1 MNKTAIVIGSGFGGI
16 ASAIRLKAMNYD
28 VTLIEKNSDLGG
40 RARTFVRNGYTYD
53 AGPTVITAPYLIE
66 ELFLLFKKN
75 IKDYVKIIP
84 LKIWYQFIF
93 SDLSKFNYSG
103 DEEDNITEITK
114 INPNDIDGFKKLIKL
129 SEKIFNKGY
138 LELSDKPFS
147 KFTFMLKQIP
157 SLILLKSYLSVYTLV
172 SKFLKNEKLRKIF
185 SVHPLLVGGNPF
197 STTSIYTLILF
208 LEKKWGV
215 HYALGGTGKIIS
227 ALEKLMNEIG
237 IKIIKNDEVI
247 RIITDKKNVTGVVT
261 KNNKTINSKIIIC
274 NADPPFVYKCLLDE
288 KQNNFLFKNKIKRM
302 NYSMGLF
309 VYYFGSKKKYNNV
322 EHHSIYFG
330 DSYKE
335 LLNQIFDKKI
345 LNDDISF
352 YLHRPTATD
361 PTMAPNNKDCF
372 YVLVPVPN
380 NLSNINWSE
389 EGERFKK
396 IIIKKLSSTLLPGIE
411 EFIEE
416 DFYITPDYFE
426 NELKT
431 LHGSGFSIQP
441 KFSQSAYFRFHNKSE
456 IYNGLYFVGAGT
468 HPGAGIPGVLS
479 SAKILDKIIP
489 VAK

>member
-1 MNKTAIVIGSGFGGI
+1 MNKKAIVIGSGFGGI
-16 ASAIRLKAMNYD
+16 ASAIRLRAMNYD

-40 RARTFVRNGYTYD
+40 RARTFVRNGYTFD

-103 DEEDNITEITK
+103 DLEDNITEISK
-114 INPNDIDGFKKLIKL
+114 INPSDINGFKKLIKF

-157 SLILLKSYLSVYTLV
+157 ALILLKSYLSVYTLV
-172 SKFLKNEKLRKIF
+172 SKFIKNEKLRKIF

-215 HYALGGTGKIIS
+215 HYVLGGTGKLVS

-237 IKIIKNDEVI
+237 IKIIKNDEVTK
-247 RIITDKKNVTGVVT
+247 IITNKKTVTGVVT
-261 KNNKTINSKIIIC
+261 KNNKTINSKIVIC
-274 NADPPFVYKCLLDE
+274 NADPPFVYKYLLDK
-288 KQNNFLFKNKIKRM
+288 KQNNFFFKNKIKRM

-309 VYYFGSKKKYNNV
+309 VYYFGSKKKYNNI

-380 NLSNINWSE
+380 NLSNIKWVE

-396 IIIKKLSSTLLPGIE
+396 IIIKKLSSTLLPQIE
-411 EFIEE
+411 DFIEE

-426 NELKT
+426 GELKT

-489 VAK
+489 TAE